1 MARVKSISDEQIIK
15 SAREDFLKHG
25 FGASTMAIA
34 RRAGISEAL
43 LFKRFGTKNAIFA
56 KAMGFEESPL
66 WVKALEGLENRGEAR
81 ENIRKIAKMMV
92 EFMSEVLPRVIMAWS
107 ARNRPTLKLMSQ
119 KNPMRRDL
127 KTLVAYF
134 EKEMKI
140 GRIRPGNPEIAARA
154 LIGSLNNLVFTKIM
168 EGGRATPAEMDRQV
182 EELVDLL
189 WEGLEPDSPILS
201 PGSSVKNKRG

>member
-1 MARVKSISDEQIIK
+1 MARTKNISDEKIITA
-15 SAREDFLKHG
+15 AREEFLKHG

-34 RRAGISEAL
+34 RRAGVSEAL
-43 LFKRFGTKNAIFA
+43 LFKRFGTKNALFA
-56 KAMGFEESPL
+56 KAMGFDDPPL
-66 WVKALEGLENRGEAR
+66 WVKTLEGLESQGEAR
-81 ENIRKIAKMMV
+81 ENIRKIAKMIV
-92 EFMSEVLPRVIMAWS
+92 EFMREVLPRVIMAWS

-119 KNPMRRDL
+119 NNPMRRDL

-134 EKEMKI
+134 QKEMKI

-154 LIGSLNNLVFTKIM
+154 LIGSLNHLVLTKIIDLKSCSP
-168 EGGRATPAEMDRQV
+168 GEMDRQV

-189 WEGLEPDSPILS
+189 WEGLEPDSSILS